1 MKNKILSSA
10 SCSEQPGINN
20 GAPLFQNESYE
31 HINRYE
37 QRKKSSKK
45 KKGLETRITL
55 RVISRLNPI
64 NQLFFLFIILKKMV
78 YFFNSNNDNLFK
90 YYLQKKMYFYIP

>member
-1 MKNKILSSA
+1 M
-10 SCSEQPGINN
+10 NN

-45 KKGLETRITL
+45 KKGLEPRITL
-55 RVISRLNPI
+55 RVISRLKPI
-64 NQLFFLFIILKKMV
+64 NQLFFYLFINVILHPLAVQFSPGRAVQFSPGIYMV
-78 YFFNSNNDNLFK
+78 ERQGILVVSN
-90 YYLQKKMYFYIP
+90 

>member
-1 MKNKILSSA
+1 MERKIK
-10 SCSEQPGINN
+10 CSPWELFVTARRTIV
-20 GAPLFQNESYE
+20 APLFQNESYE

-45 KKGLETRITL
+45 KKGLEPRITL

-64 NQLFFLFIILKKMV
+64 NQLFFYLFLM
-78 YFFNSNNDNLFK
+78 
-90 YYLQKKMYFYIP
+90 